1 MNINQEQLLKLAQER
16 DISSLSLRAIGREIG
31 VKNPQTVKYHLNQLI
46 DKGLLV
52 YQKNKKAV
60 VRNMIHDADNL
71 LSLPILATANCGAA
85 TQIADEDLEGYLKV
99 SPRVAERSN
108 AKGLIVV
115 RAIGSSL
122 NRANIR
128 GKSIDDR
135 DYVVVDCNN
144 KNPVDGDYVL
154 SIIDGVAN
162 MKRFYKDEKEI
173 RLVSESTS
181 EIPPIVIH
189 EDDNYMISGVILMVV
204 KKISTY
210 DKM

>member
-1 MNINQEQLLKLAQER
+1 MNKNQEQLLKLAQER

-31 VKNPQTVKYHLNQLI
+31 IKNPQTVKYHLNQLI
-46 DKGLLV
+46 DKGLLI
-52 YQKNKKAV
+52 YQKNKKAII
-60 VRNMIHDADNL
+60 RNRLHTAEKL
-71 LSLPILATANCGAA
+71 LSLPILASANCGMA
-85 TQIADEDLEGYLKV
+85 TQIADEELEGYLKV
-99 SPRVAERSN
+99 SPKIAERSN
-108 AKGLIVV
+108 SNGLIVV

-122 NRANIR
+122 DDADIK
-128 GKSIDDR
+128 GKSIENG

-144 KNPVDGDYVL
+144 KNPIDGDYVL

-162 MKRFYKDEKEI
+162 MKRFYKNEKEI

-204 KKISTY
+204 KNKY
-210 DKM
+210 NEM